1 MPQRIFQKSAIALII
16 IGCFGAWAVQIARPA
31 TGDGPSSSGAGGAWQ
46 KVDVEKGSDNGA
58 FNYRIRFLSQ
68 RNGYRVYEIKY
79 ASPVKTAVEQNNTV
93 TADYYLPDG
102 FMPGDS
108 KPSDSPRRPAVICLP
123 ILDGNGALN
132 DLVCSVLALRGVPA
146 IMFRLPYYGE
156 RGLPGGPEVLAKD
169 PKMFAGAVAQAGAD
183 LRRTIDVLVSR
194 PEVDPDRIGVT
205 GISLGGIIAATAAG
219 GEPRINRAAFSGRR
233 RPDADHPSRPGNA
246 AAEQNDPGASAAGA
260 G

>member
-1 MPQRIFQKSAIALII
+1 M
-16 IGCFGAWAVQIARPA
+16 QIAQPA

-108 KPSDSPRRPAVICLP
+108 KPSDSPHRPAVICLS

-156 RGLPGGPEVLAKD
+156 RRPAEAGLRFWQRI

-219 GEPRINRAAFSGRR
+219 GEPRINRAALLAGGDLMQIIHHARETQPLSKMILTLPPPERADIEGKD
-233 RPDADHPSRPGNA
+233 RPRSIRCDLPPD
-246 AAEQNDPGASAAGA
+246 
-260 G
+260 